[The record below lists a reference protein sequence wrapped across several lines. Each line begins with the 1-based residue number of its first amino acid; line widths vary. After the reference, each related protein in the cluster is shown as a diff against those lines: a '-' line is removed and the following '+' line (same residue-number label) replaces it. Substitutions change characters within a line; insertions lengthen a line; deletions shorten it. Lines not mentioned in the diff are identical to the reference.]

1 MSEGALLRAFALT
14 AGRAAL
20 QRSLPLYLGVLVAL
34 GVLFEGNGVQ
44 PADLVG
50 RAQTSWP
57 SYGLMYASWTV
68 MSLPAVSALLTAP
81 SSFFL
86 RALPVA
92 RGKLLMV
99 TGMAV
104 SAAQWPWTYL
114 WWRGAG
120 IEAGLAATAS
130 AVAFS
135 SLVVSRME
143 RPRERCSAVL
153 LLAAHGLPYV
163 TGHQA
168 EARWLPVL
176 VIAAPAA
183 VVGVQGAWQ
192 RAPERTARPGSAPL
206 AGPPLR
212 ALSITYAVLLWRNA
226 RSQLL
231 RGIGIAALAS
241 GAGYLS
247 LINTRHTSPHQL
259 ISLTSGW
266 LTCSLVASLATL
278 VGPLL
283 ACEARLRWLFLLCG
297 TSPTTNW
304 ASKIAPLLLYV
315 IGVAFAHTLFIVWS
329 LELSRI
335 TSLQLLLVDVVAASL
350 LAVIVLTIAPWA
362 LRGNNRD
369 ATRLLVAMGAL
380 LSLSLF
386 TLALWHAWALVAWAL
401 ATPVVAWI
409 ARRGSPSAKQLA
421 SEARQP
427 S

>member
-34 GVLFEGNGVQ
+34 GVLFEGNGVR

-68 MSLPAVSALLTAP
+68 MSLPAVSALLTTP

-143 RPRERCSAVL
+143 QLRERCAAVL

-163 TGHQA
+163 TEYQA
-168 EARWLPVL
+168 EARWLPAL
-176 VIAAPAA
+176 VIAVPAA
-183 VVGVQGAWQ
+183 VVGVHGA
-192 RAPERTARPGSAPL
+192 GSAPL
-206 AGPPLR
+206 TGPPLR
-212 ALSITYAVLLWRNA
+212 ALSFTYAVLLWRNA